1 MLADGRLVSPPCTA
15 CSTGVVGKT
24 HPRHC
29 SQSKAVVLFIAPQAP
44 GWLGR
49 LLLTSSAT
57 LLSLPSLFPCHLHSP
72 AHGCLGSS
80 RAGSSTVA
88 QWTSPPGSC
97 ESVVLSPEAA
107 TAHVAEMRAGAACQR
122 AGWQN
127 GGNGSE
133 FSVCILVSTPL
144 CWAISTVAKLMWQ
157 RIAAAGRNEG
167 WQERKKPNVFLT

>member
-1 MLADGRLVSPPCTA
+1 MAGLCLLHALPAAREWWARHIPGTV
-15 CSTGVVGKT
+15 
-24 HPRHC
+24 PRAR
-29 SQSKAVVLFIAPQAP
+29 QWYWFIALQAP